1 MSCTVPLPHAVHH
14 HAIGTLGLSKSAFQ
28 STHLHLKPHLNLD
41 LELTLTLSKIFS
53 ATYLQWFL
61 FSWFL
66 VASRL
71 PSSIISYFPYYPCPV
86 TLEQHLS
93 TRYVIMFGAGMLL
106 WVYQGTK
113 LSKGLH
119 TNSVSVKEK
128 VGSRKPSNPK
138 QLLTWLHRNPKWQK
152 VCTDR
157 RQPWVD
163 SPPRSSLAKHAML
176 QRRLVY
182 GLVSSCSFLGSLFN
196 ELKRFHCKLIFIS
209 FLLRS
214 LLSFYNYLVFI
225 CMPRYQQVPWALTN
239 SPRGWHPNIHL
250 PPWDP
255 WGTIKPCTCAEFKLW
270 AIASSEQRRTKTST
284 PWVRNDGRMMGEWQA
299 NPVKQLTT

>member
-1 MSCTVPLPHAVHH
+1 MSCTVPPPHAVHH

-157 RQPWVD
+157 RQPWVG

-182 GLVSSCSFLGSLFN
+182 GFVSSCSFLGSLFN

-214 LLSFYNYLVFI
+214 LLSFLQLFSIYL
-225 CMPRYQQVPWALTN
+225 YAQVPTGTLGPNQQSGGMA
-239 SPRGWHPNIHL
+239 SQHPSAAMRPMRNHQAMHL
-250 PPWDP
+250 CRIQIMSDCLFRAAPYQNLNPVGPKW
-255 WGTIKPCTCAEFKLW
+255 WE
-270 AIASSEQRRTKTST
+270 
-284 PWVRNDGRMMGEWQA
+284 NDGRMAGK
-299 NPVKQLTT
+299 PS